1 MRKEPEAVS
10 EDVQERISADA
21 RRRFE
26 DERQDEMI
34 FRRDARSR
42 CARLRNMQNEAR
54 RLEVDGVRELRV
66 IDAQL
71 EQLGRKV
78 ARRRAT
84 ANGGPA

>member
-26 DERQDEMI
+26 DERQDEI

-42 CARLRNMQNEAR
+42 CARLRNMRNEAR

>member
-26 DERQDEMI
+26 DERQDEI

-78 ARRRAT
+78 ARRRAA
-84 ANGGPA
+84 ANGGAA

>member
-78 ARRRAT
+78 ARRRAA
-84 ANGGPA
+84 ANGGAA